1 MLREAASEGYKPAR
15 ETLFDLGF
23 EVEEPKTQ
31 ADQSEKNIISVH
43 ADRLSRADALYR
55 KATSTDASDNENR
68 SASIINFQ
76 ERYLDA
82 IHSLMDNVS
91 DEK

>member
-1 MLREAASEGYKPAR
+1 MKQ
-15 ETLFDLGF
+15 
-23 EVEEPKTQ
+23 K
-31 ADQSEKNIISVH
+31 IISVH

-55 KATSTDASDNENR
+55 KAISIDASDNENR

-82 IHSLMDNVS
+82 IHSLMDNAP
-91 DEK
+91 E